1 MVKRYLV
8 YIKLT
13 ANDLEKGEI
22 TLVTD
27 TVRKARAIGNGVADT
42 LHDIKIV
49 QETVKIIES

>member
-13 ANDLEKGEI
+13 TNDLEKGEI